1 MNLLKVHPAYGR
13 RYTSPDVVKQEFL
26 NGRDFSI
33 TLQGSPYVSIFEF
46 LDNDKSVVPFDGILF
61 VQVVPTFMS
70 IVILRKDMVPPQR
83 TCECGAD
90 LRAGEITCHSC
101 KQKYKEEA

>member
-1 MNLLKVHPAYGR
+1 MNLFQVHPAYGR
-13 RYTSPDVVKQEFL
+13 RYTSPDVVKQDFL

-33 TLQGSPYVSIFEF
+33 TREGGPYMSIRDFF
-46 LDNDKSVVPFDGILF
+46 NDNLEGFDGIHII
-61 VQVVPTFMS
+61 QVVPTFMS
-70 IVILRKDMVPPQR
+70 LIILRENMTPPER

-90 LRAGEITCHSC
+90 LRAGELTCHSC

>member
-1 MNLLKVHPAYGR
+1 MNLLQVHPAYGR
-13 RYTSPDVVKQEFL
+13 RYTSPEVAKQEFL

-33 TLQGSPYVSIFEF
+33 TREGGPYVSIFEF
-46 LDNDKSVVPFDGILF
+46 LDNLPELKGVDGIH
-61 VQVVPTFMS
+61 VIQVVPNFMS
-70 IVILRKDMVPPQR
+70 FVIHRKDMKMPDR

-90 LRAGEITCHSC
+90 LRAGEVVCHSC